1 MSDCCGD
8 KCFDFTA
15 NYLSFEPGGI
25 GRHLTFLGVQGLLY
39 FTVLLLV
46 ESRLLHQFFYT
57 LRRQFS
63 PPVVYIDADEVSL
76 ASEDEDI
83 EAERRRIT
91 EMPLNSLLATN
102 SVVVNELSRMYAGG
116 GNHGTIVAVDR
127 LSFGVQRGECFGL
140 LGINGAGKTTTFQ
153 MLTGDIFPTDGYAYI
168 NGYSVMQDIRQVD
181 ISVTRSCLLK
191 VFFKSYCSMFFI
203 VCCNLLYTL
212 SCTCGV
218 STVSLSL
225 SLWDTTLTMNQC

>member
-1 MSDCCGD
+1 M
-8 KCFDFTA
+8 CFDFTA

-39 FTVLLLV
+39 FTVLMLV

-57 LRRQFS
+57 LRRRFS

-76 ASEDEDI
+76 ASEDDDV

-91 EMPLNSLLATN
+91 ETPLNSLLATN
-102 SVVVNELSRMYAGG
+102 SVVVSELSRMYGGGG
-116 GNHGTIVAVDR
+116 GNRATIVAVDR

-153 MLTGDIFPTDGYAYI
+153 MLTGDIFPTDGCAYI
-168 NGYSVMQDIRQVD
+168 NGYSVTRDIGQVD
-181 ISVTRSCLLK
+181 ISVIIRPCL
-191 VFFKSYCSMFFI
+191 FKSIF
-203 VCCNLLYTL
+203 
-212 SCTCGV
+212 
-218 STVSLSL
+218 
-225 SLWDTTLTMNQC
+225 